1 MLVVYKSFV
10 SQIFTSTGHFL
21 NFCPNISYSVSY
33 VHIIYQIYI
42 KNYIQI
48 CSFCIIFYV
57 WLVIFLLLI

>member
-1 MLVVYKSFV
+1 MLIVYKSIV

-21 NFCPNISYSVSY
+21 NFCPYISYSVSSA
-33 VHIIYQIYI
+33 HIIYQLYI

-48 CSFCIIFYV
+48 CIFCIIFYV